1 MGKNLRVTAV
11 DQRQGA
17 AISTTQFSHQPK
29 EELRDR
35 VHGIRNL
42 EILS

>member
-1 MGKNLRVTAV
+1 MGENLRVTAV
-11 DQRQGA
+11 DQRWGE

-29 EELRDR
+29 EEQRGC
-35 VHGIRNL
+35 VHRIRNL